1 MNRAFDYNGKVVAQS
16 TPVPKLRTVKKVV
29 HIDSADRD
37 TVKYYTNGDFVIYL
51 PRTYQNVV
59 SIRLK
64 GAEFPPLVPGT
75 FETTVG
81 ARQTTYR
88 AIGNNLA
95 ATTGYTANAA
105 GRIDADTNIY
115 YFILEIE
122 GLNTADETTVAGT
135 KSTYPNGVFAKIPAL
150 ATTYGSQTFIEY
162 NDNSGQ
168 DNISYYKPALSN
180 LDRLRIRTRIHSQQD
195 RSGFIYW
202 TSDSKV
208 PGGSAD
214 NYKKAEFSL
223 SLEIEYLDNVFD
235 DFSSFESR
243 ITDRS

>member
-1 MNRAFDYNGKVVAQS
+1 MNRAFDYNGKVVSQS

-37 TVKYYTNGDFVIYL
+37 STKYFTNGDFVVYL

-64 GAEFPPLVPGT
+64 GGEFPPLIPAAYGT
-75 FETTVG
+75 NTG
-81 ARQTTYR
+81 ARVSTYQ

-95 ATTGYTANAA
+95 SITNYPTDAGAA
-105 GRIDADTNIY
+105 GQLSANTF
-115 YFILEIE
+115 YFLLEIE
-122 GLNTADETTVAGT
+122 GLNTADETSVSSS
-135 KSTYPNGVFAKIPAL
+135 KSTFPNAVFAKIPAL
-150 ATTYGSQTFIEY
+150 ATQYGSQTFIEY

-168 DNISYYKPALSN
+168 DNISYFRPALSN
-180 LDRLRIRTRIHSQQD
+180 LDRLRIRTRVHSQQD

-202 TSDSKV
+202 TTN
-208 PGGSAD
+208 SALPTTV
-214 NYKKAEFSL
+214 NSANFSL

-235 DFSSFESR
+235 EFSSFESR
-243 ITDRS
+243 ISDRS

>member
-1 MNRAFDYNGKVVAQS
+1 MNQAFDYNGRVVAQS
-16 TPVPKLRTVKKVV
+16 TPVRQLRTVKKVI

-37 TVKYYTNGDFVIYL
+37 TIKYYTNGDFVVYL
-51 PRTYQNVV
+51 PRTYQGVV

-64 GAEFPPLVPGT
+64 GGEFPPLIPATYGT
-75 FETTVG
+75 NMG
-81 ARQTTYR
+81 ARQTTYQ
-88 AIGNNLA
+88 AIGNNLSA
-95 ATTGYTANAA
+95 TAGYTTGTD
-105 GRIDADTNIY
+105 GQLTTNNTY

-122 GLNTADETTVAGT
+122 GLNTADETTVGAS

-150 ATTYGSQTFIEY
+150 ATTYGNQTFIEY

-168 DNISYYKPALSN
+168 DNISYYKPPLSN
-180 LDRLRIRTRIHSQQD
+180 LDRLRIRTRLHSQQD

-202 TSDSKV
+202 TSDSAV
-208 PGGSAD
+208 PAGS
-214 NYKKAEFSL
+214 NQKSAEFSL

>member
-1 MNRAFDYNGKVVAQS
+1 MNRAFDYNGKVVSQS
-16 TPVPKLRTVKKVV
+16 TPVPTLRTVKKVI

-51 PRTYQNVV
+51 PRSYQNVV

-64 GAEFPPLVPGT
+64 GGEFPPLIPASYGSNT
-75 FETTVG
+75 G
-81 ARQTTYR
+81 ARQTTYQ

-95 ATTGYTANAA
+95 ATSGYTAGASGQLNAN
-105 GRIDADTNIY
+105 GTNTF
-115 YFILEIE
+115 YFILEID

-150 ATTYGSQTFIEY
+150 ATTYGNQTFIEY

-180 LDRLRIRTRIHSQQD
+180 LDRLHIRTRLHSQQD

-202 TSDSKV
+202 TSDSAI
-208 PGGSAD
+208 PNGSNQKA
-214 NYKKAEFSL
+214 AEFSL

-235 DFSSFESR
+235 DFSSFETR
-243 ITDRS
+243 INNRV

>member
-1 MNRAFDYNGKVVAQS
+1 MNQAFDYNGKVVAQS

-37 TVKYYTNGDFVIYL
+37 TVKYYTNGDFVVYL

-59 SIRLK
+59 SLRLK
-64 GAEFPPLVPGT
+64 GGEFPPLVPATYGT
-75 FETTVG
+75 NTG
-81 ARQTTYR
+81 ARQTTYQ

-95 ATTGYTANAA
+95 ATSGYTGSTA
-105 GRIDADTNIY
+105 GQLSNTY
-115 YFILEIE
+115 YFMLDIE

-150 ATTYGSQTFIEY
+150 ATTYGNQTFIEY

-180 LDRLRIRTRIHSQQD
+180 LDRLHIRTRIHSQQD
-195 RSGFIYW
+195 SSGFIYW
-202 TSDSKV
+202 TSNSAV
-208 PGGSAD
+208 PNGTNQKG
-214 NYKKAEFSL
+214 AEFSL
-223 SLEIEYLDNVFD
+223 SLELECLENGFD

-243 ITDRS
+243 ISNRS